1 VSRNIPRG
9 TGLNSVHKKHFSLRR
24 DATSRVIRDEE
35 RNAEGER
42 EKIPYPY
49 ATRRLHGAI
58 DFSRVRQTARV
69 LSYVIKRKYAA
80 EM

>member
-24 DATSRVIRDEE
+24 DATSRVIRDEGNE
-35 RNAEGER
+35 EGGGR
-42 EKIPYPY
+42 EKISYPY
-49 ATRRLHGAI
+49 ATRRLHSAI
-58 DFSRVRQTARV
+58 DFSRVRQTAQV